1 MAVENKSLA
10 DRLSDFSKLIAS
22 NPLKIGDNLLQTKF
36 DVNNTA
42 KSILYE
48 YKLTD
53 TVADDATAEYMQ
65 SYMEENILSAFSD
78 DFNSSDLVQEAARAG
93 YTFRYRGV
101 DQNGRQIYNV
111 KLTPTDYAPL
121 LR

>member
-1 MAVENKSLA
+1 M
-10 DRLSDFSKLIAS
+10 
-22 NPLKIGDNLLQTKF
+22 
-36 DVNNTA
+36 
-42 KSILYE
+42 YE

-111 KLTPTDYAPL
+111 NSHRPTT
-121 LR
+121 LRCFVSPVPATRA

>member
-1 MAVENKSLA
+1 MKKTWNKYFAIPLLMALGGLA
-10 DRLSDFSKLIAS
+10 ACS
-22 NPLKIGDNLLQTKF
+22 
-36 DVNNTA
+36 
-42 KSILYE
+42 
-48 YKLTD
+48 TD

>member
-1 MAVENKSLA
+1 
-10 DRLSDFSKLIAS
+10 
-22 NPLKIGDNLLQTKF
+22 
-36 DVNNTA
+36 
-42 KSILYE
+42 
-48 YKLTD
+48 
-53 TVADDATAEYMQ
+53 
-65 SYMEENILSAFSD
+65 MEENILSAFSD

-121 LR
+121 IR

>member
-1 MAVENKSLA
+1 MDVENKSLA